1 MIIQD
6 KRKEKDM
13 IYFDRLEFGKAFQ
26 YNNDIYIKVDIDDNK
41 CNAVDLLIGTGHFFM
56 PGSVVVPLDAKVVI
70 MNDVQGE

>member
-1 MIIQD
+1 MNIED

-13 IYFDRLEFGKAFQ
+13 IYFDRLEIGKAFQ

-56 PGSVVVPLDAKVVI
+56 SGSVVVPLDAKVVI